1 MKKSGSL
8 ISVIDKTNTPLGG
21 RLLKE
26 YIKFPLIEI
35 EEIKKRHDLVKI
47 FIDEINLL
55 TSLRNFLKETPDV
68 ERAISRITAN
78 INNPRDLIIVLNFL
92 ETSQNIFKIL
102 KDYHNKKFKT
112 LYLEDSIL
120 KKIIEFR
127 KFNRKND

>member
-1 MKKSGSL
+1 MQIDDFSFNSLEIFKKTDGEKSGSL

-55 TSLRNFLKETPDV
+55 TQLRNFVKETPDV
-68 ERAISRITAN
+68 ERAIARITAN
-78 INNPRDLIIVLNFL
+78 INNSRDLIIVLNIL
-92 ETSQNIFKIL
+92 KTSQ
-102 KDYHNKKFKT
+102 
-112 LYLEDSIL
+112 
-120 KKIIEFR
+120 KII
-127 KFNRKND
+127 KI